1 MSKKKLIKG
10 DSLFNFV
17 QLKSGKWAGQGLSG
31 VCVSEVFPLGT
42 APDRFK
48 FLLFTS
54 ANKSERAEYW
64 EKCPP
69 VCSYEV
75 PFDERES
82 L

>member
-1 MSKKKLIKG
+1 MSKKKLIEG
-10 DSLFNFV
+10 DNLFNFV
-17 QLKSGKWAGQGLSG
+17 QLESGKWAGQGLSG
-31 VCVSEVFPLGT
+31 VCVSEVFPLGQH
-42 APDRFK
+42 PDRFK
-48 FLLFTS
+48 YLMFTS
-54 ANKSERAEYW
+54 ANKAEWAEYL

>member
-1 MSKKKLIKG
+1 MSKKKLVGG
-10 DSLFNFV
+10 DCLFNFV
-17 QLKSGKWAGQGLSG
+17 QLESGKWAGQGLSG
-31 VCVSEVFPLGT
+31 VYVSEVFPLGQH
-42 APDRFK
+42 PDRFK
-48 FLLFTS
+48 YLRFTS
-54 ANKSERAEYW
+54 ANKAEWAEYL